1 MKNKSFVA
9 IAATVISV
17 TAFAF
22 VISTWKVKGDESV
35 IEFTGGNIHGTFKGL
50 KADIVF
56 DKENPEAAKIS
67 ASIETPTLATGF
79 FIKTM
84 HAKDALGADDHPIIK
99 FVSTS
104 VSKNGEGFLAKG
116 ELTLKGVTKPA
127 VIHFTFEEKGNQAVF
142 KGTLKMIPK
151 EFGIDRY
158 GTPAEVIVNL
168 KVPVTKG

>member
-1 MKNKSFVA
+1 MKNKLFPA
-9 IAATVISV
+9 IATIIICV
-17 TAFAF
+17 TALAF
-22 VISTWKVKGDESV
+22 IMPPWKVKGDESV

-50 KADIVF
+50 KAEIVF

-67 ASIETPTLATGF
+67 AAVDAPSLATGF

-99 FVSTS
+99 FVSAS

-127 VIHFTFEEKGNQAVF
+127 IIHFTFEEKGMQGVF
-142 KGTLKMIPK
+142 KGNLKIIPK
-151 EFGIDRY
+151 DFGIDRY
-158 GTPAEVIVNL
+158 GTPDEVIVRL
-168 KVPVTKG
+168 TVPVTKG